1 MTAGVATVRRD
12 GRAHAAPVWFTL
24 DGDDLV
30 FTTGADTVKG
40 RGLRRTG
47 RAAVVVDDPSP
58 PFGFVSLEGPVTVS
72 EVLDEVLTWTTRIS
86 ARYVGAEAA
95 EAFGRRTTIPGTLLV
110 RVTPE
115 TVAAIAD
122 LTD

>member
-1 MTAGVATVRRD
+1 
-12 GRAHAAPVWFTL
+12 VWFTL

-47 RAAVVVDDPSP
+47 RAAVVVDDPTP
-58 PFGFVSLEGPVTVS
+58 PLGFVSLEGPVTVS
-72 EVLDEVLTWTTRIS
+72 EDLDEVLTWTTRIS

-95 EAFGRRTTIPGTLLV
+95 EAFGRRTTIRAPCWSGSPRKPSRPSPT
-110 RVTPE
+110 
-115 TVAAIAD
+115 
-122 LTD
+122 